1 MTHVLINGAPGTGK
15 CKLLEAVAE
24 EFDNVIWITTLSSA
38 EFVRKK
44 LGREDI
50 WIIDTFTWGKKPT
63 DESRD
68 VIVSNPLNL
77 NEVSL
82 AINNVLD
89 SLNNRYLLVMNSISG
104 LLIYHTYQRILH
116 FLRAI
121 LVRVEKEKSHS
132 VFSLVKDAHEKSVE
146 VSISMFFPNIVETD
160 EYGGIKVI
168 KSSLP
173 LEKNEFNAAQAKDI
187 IKKMII
193 ETP

>member
-24 EFDNVIWITTLSSA
+24 EFDNVVWVTTLSSA
-38 EFVRKK
+38 EFVRKR
-44 LGREDI
+44 LGREDV
-50 WIIDTFTWGKKPT
+50 WIVDTFTWRKSM

-89 SLNNRYLLVMNSISG
+89 NLNNQYLLIMNSISG

-121 LVRVEKEKSHS
+121 LVRVEKERSHS
-132 VFSLVKDAHEKSVE
+132 MFSLVKDAHEKSVE

-160 EYGGIKVI
+160 EYGGIRI
-168 KSSLP
+168 MKSSLP
-173 LEKNEFNAAQAKDI
+173 IEKNEFNAEQAKEI

-193 ETP
+193 ESP